1 LKAVLLEKFGGPEN
15 MFLGEAEL
23 PQAKEGEILIRVQAT
38 SVNRPDIVQR
48 QGNYQPPPGDSEIL
62 GLEVAG
68 VVEAVGDSV
77 TRWQVGD
84 RVMALIGGGGYAEYA
99 KAHQYHAM
107 KIPKGMSFEEAACVC
122 ETYLTAFLNVFMLG
136 EFANGQ
142 IALLHGGGGGVNT
155 AAIQL
160 CQYLAPEAKLIV
172 TCSSGKVERIQAM
185 GVDHVIDYQNR
196 SFVEEVAKIT
206 SKKGVNIILDHLGA
220 DYLAGNM
227 RSLSIYGKLLQI
239 GVMSGAKAEL
249 NLAVMM
255 VKRQQIIGSVLR
267 ARSLKEKAEI
277 ISTFDKKVGD
287 ALHNRQIVPE
297 ISRVFHF
304 SESADAHR
312 MMESSQH
319 FGKIVLTMTD

>member
-1 LKAVLLEKFGGPEN
+1 MKAVLLKNFGGPEN
-15 MFLGEAEL
+15 MFLGEAEK
-23 PQAKEGEILIRVQAT
+23 PQAKTDEILIRVYAS

-68 VVEAVGDSV
+68 VVEALGEGA

-99 KAHQYHAM
+99 TAHQDHAM
-107 KIPKGMSFEEAACVC
+107 GIPIEMSFEEAACIC

-136 EFANGQ
+136 KLTNGQ
-142 IALLHGGGGGVNT
+142 TALLHGGGGGVNS

-160 CQYLAPEAKLIV
+160 CQYLVPDTKLIV
-172 TCSSGKVERIQAM
+172 TCSSGKVERMQSM
-185 GVDHVIDYQNR
+185 GVDHVIDYQNS

-206 SKKGVNIILDHLGA
+206 DKKGVNVILDHLGA

-227 RSLSIYGKLLQI
+227 RSLSVYGRLLQI

-267 ARSLKEKAEI
+267 ARSVEEKAHI
-277 ISTFDKKVGD
+277 ISTFDQKVGG
-287 ALHNRQIVPE
+287 ALSNGKIAPE
-297 ISRVFHF
+297 ISHVFQF
-304 SESADAHR
+304 SEAADAHR

-319 FGKIVLTMTD
+319 FGKIVLKLID

>member
-15 MFLGEAEL
+15 IFLGEAEQ
-23 PQAKEGEILIRVQAT
+23 PSAKADEILIRVHAT

-68 VVEAVGDSV
+68 VVEALGDNV

-99 KAHQYHAM
+99 TAHQDHGM
-107 KIPKGMSFEEAACVC
+107 VIPKEMSFEEAACIC

-136 EFANGQ
+136 EFTDGQ
-142 IALLHGGGGGVNT
+142 TALLHGGGGGVNT
-155 AAIQL
+155 AAVQL
-160 CQYLAPEAKLIV
+160 CQFLAPDAQLIV
-172 TCSSGKVERIQAM
+172 TCSSGKVERVESM
-185 GVDHVIDYQNR
+185 GVDHVIDYQNN

-206 SKKGVNIILDHLGA
+206 NKKGVNVILDHLGA
-220 DYLAGNM
+220 EYLAPNM
-227 RSLSIYGKLLQI
+227 RSLAVYGRLLQI
-239 GVMSGAKAEL
+239 GVMSGVKAEL

-267 ARSLKEKAEI
+267 ARSVKEKANI
-277 ISTFDKKVGD
+277 ISTFDNKVGD
-287 ALHNRQIVPE
+287 ALRKREIVPE

-304 SESADAHR
+304 AEAAEAHR

-319 FGKIVLTMTD
+319 FGKIVLKMTN